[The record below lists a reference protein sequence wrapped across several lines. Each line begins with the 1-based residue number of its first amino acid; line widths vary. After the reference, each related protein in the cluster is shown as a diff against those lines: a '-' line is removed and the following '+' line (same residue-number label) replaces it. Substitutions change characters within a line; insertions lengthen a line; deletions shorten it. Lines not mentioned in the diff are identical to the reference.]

1 MKAQKRISAITLRIL
16 AINMTALVLLAIG
29 LLYVVQYQ
37 DRLIA
42 AELDSMK
49 AEAVLFSGA
58 IAEGATQNRLSR
70 IIQPF
75 QSSVNRVI
83 MPNMARRM
91 VRRFSE
97 AKKVHVQVFDSVG
110 GLIADS
116 DDFKGLPGR
125 VHADELPAPDE
136 ENAFSKFVS
145 GMIDGLLN
153 IIPKRITLQD
163 PPNIDGV
170 SAGAFPDAKDGLNGR
185 LSARVWMHP
194 EEKVIYMSAAAPIQ
208 RVRQIVGV
216 AYLSKPAT
224 NIEAQ
229 IREMQVEIL
238 KIFIIIFALTIVFSF
253 YLASTMASPIS
264 KLARAAYRI
273 RGSKNRD
280 IAIPDLSHRKDE
292 IGELSIALRDMTN
305 SLWQRMDAIERFAAD
320 VAHEIKNPL
329 TSLRSAV
336 ETARKVKD
344 VKNKETLMDII
355 LHDVHRLDRLITDIS
370 RASRLDAELSKEEMQ
385 ILNIYDLLK
394 HMETMHTLV
403 EQKSDVAVVF
413 DTAELDETAK
423 VMGNEVRLMQVFDNL
438 ISNART
444 FSPEGSEV
452 LIKAVTK
459 NHMVVITVSD
469 HGPGIPEGKAESIFD
484 RFYTERPKGEDYGN
498 HSGLGL
504 SIAKQ
509 IISAHSGC
517 IYAENIIDEQN
528 DDVKGAVFTVEI
540 PLI

>member
-1 MKAQKRISAITLRIL
+1 MKAQKRVSAITLRIL

-116 DDFKGLPGR
+116 DDFKNAPGR
-125 VHADELPAPDE
+125 VHADDLPAPDE

-163 PPNIDGV
+163 PPDVDGL
-170 SAGAFPDAKDGLNGR
+170 SAGAYPDAKDGLNGR

-320 VAHEIKNPL
+320 VAHEIKNP
-329 TSLRSAV
+329 
-336 ETARKVKD
+336 
-344 VKNKETLMDII
+344 
-355 LHDVHRLDRLITDIS
+355 
-370 RASRLDAELSKEEMQ
+370 
-385 ILNIYDLLK
+385 
-394 HMETMHTLV
+394 
-403 EQKSDVAVVF
+403 
-413 DTAELDETAK
+413 
-423 VMGNEVRLMQVFDNL
+423 
-438 ISNART
+438 
-444 FSPEGSEV
+444 
-452 LIKAVTK
+452 
-459 NHMVVITVSD
+459 
-469 HGPGIPEGKAESIFD
+469 
-484 RFYTERPKGEDYGN
+484 
-498 HSGLGL
+498 
-504 SIAKQ
+504 
-509 IISAHSGC
+509 
-517 IYAENIIDEQN
+517 
-528 DDVKGAVFTVEI
+528 
-540 PLI
+540 

>member
-125 VHADELPAPDE
+125 VHADDLPAPDE

-163 PPNIDGV
+163 PPDVDGV
-170 SAGAFPDAKDGLNGR
+170 SAGAYPDAKDGLNGR

-452 LIKAVTK
+452 LIKAMTK

-509 IISAHSGC
+509 IISAHSGR

>member
-136 ENAFSKFVS
+136 ENALSKFVS

-385 ILNIYDLLK
+385 VLNIYDLLK

-403 EQKSDVAVVF
+403 EQKSDVDVIF
-413 DTAELDETAK
+413 NTEELEETTK

-444 FSPEGSEV
+444 FSPAGSEV
-452 LIKAVTK
+452 LIKAKTK

-509 IISAHSGC
+509 IISAHSGL
-517 IYAENIIDEQN
+517 IYAENITDGN
-528 DDVKGAVFTVEI
+528 SDDVKGAVFTVEI

>member
-125 VHADELPAPDE
+125 VHADDLPAPDE

-163 PPNIDGV
+163 PPDVDGV
-170 SAGAFPDAKDGLNGR
+170 SAGAYPDAKDGLNGR

-292 IGELSIALRDMTN
+292 IGDLSIALRDMTN

-452 LIKAVTK
+452 LIKAMTK

-509 IISAHSGC
+509 IISAHSGR

>member
-1 MKAQKRISAITLRIL
+1 MKAQKRVSAITLRIL

-116 DDFKGLPGR
+116 DDFKTAPGR
-125 VHADELPAPDE
+125 VHADDLPAPDE

-163 PPNIDGV
+163 PPDVDGL
-170 SAGAFPDAKDGLNGR
+170 SAGAYPDAKDGLNGR

-403 EQKSDVAVVF
+403 EQKSDIAVIF
-413 DTAELDETAK
+413 NIKELDETTK

-452 LIKAVTK
+452 LIKAMTK

-509 IISAHSGC
+509 IISAHSGR
-517 IYAENIIDEQN
+517 IYAENITDEQS

>member
-1 MKAQKRISAITLRIL
+1 MKAQKRVSAITLRIL

-116 DDFKGLPGR
+116 DDFKNAPGR
-125 VHADELPAPDE
+125 VHADDLPAPDE

-163 PPNIDGV
+163 PPDVDGL
-170 SAGAFPDAKDGLNGR
+170 SAGAYPDAKDGLNGR

-403 EQKSDVAVVF
+403 EQKSDIAVIF
-413 DTAELDETAK
+413 NIKELDETTK

-452 LIKAVTK
+452 LIKAMTK

-509 IISAHSGC
+509 IISAHSGR
-517 IYAENIIDEQN
+517 IYAENITDEQS

>member
-97 AKKVHVQVFDSVG
+97 AKKVHVQVFDTVG

-116 DDFKGLPGR
+116 NDFKGRPGR
-125 VHADELPAPDE
+125 VRADILPDPNE
-136 ENAFSKFVS
+136 MNSFSKFFS
-145 GMIDGLLN
+145 GLVDGLLN

-163 PPNIDGV
+163 PPNIDGI
-170 SAGAFPDAKDGLNGR
+170 SAGAYPDAKGGLDGR

-194 EEKVIYMSAAAPIQ
+194 EDKVIYMSAAAPIQ

-238 KIFIIIFALTIVFSF
+238 KIFMIIFALTIVFSF
-253 YLASTMASPIS
+253 YLARTMASPIS

-280 IAIPDLSHRKDE
+280 VAIPDLSHRKDE

-344 VKNKETLMDII
+344 VKSKETLMDII

-385 ILNIYDLLK
+385 VLNMYDFLK

-403 EQKSDVAVVF
+403 DQKSNVTVVF
-413 DTAELDETAK
+413 DTDSLDENTK

-444 FSPEGSEV
+444 FSPDGGDV
-452 LIKAVTK
+452 LIKITTK
-459 NHMVVITVSD
+459 SGMVIITVAD

-484 RFYTERPKGEDYGN
+484 RFYTERPKTEDYGN

-509 IISAHSGC
+509 IIGAHSGH
-517 IYAENIIDEQN
+517 IYAENIVDEQSG
-528 DDVKGAVFTVEI
+528 DVKGAVFTVEI

>member
-110 GLIADS
+110 DLIADS

-136 ENAFSKFVS
+136 ENALSKFVS

-163 PPNIDGV
+163 PPDIDGV
-170 SAGAFPDAKDGLNGR
+170 SAGAYPDAKDGLNGR

-385 ILNIYDLLK
+385 TLNIFDLLK
-394 HMETMHTLV
+394 HMEAMHTLV
-403 EQKSDVAVVF
+403 EQKSNVAVIF
-413 DTAELDETAK
+413 DTEELSEATR

-452 LIKAVTK
+452 LIKATTK

-484 RFYTERPKGEDYGN
+484 RFYTERPEGEDYGN

-509 IISAHSGC
+509 IISAHSGR
-517 IYAENIIDEQN
+517 IYAENIIDEQSE
-528 DDVKGAVFTVEI
+528 DLQGAVFTVEI

>member
-125 VHADELPAPDE
+125 VHADDLPAPDE

-163 PPNIDGV
+163 PPDVDGV
-170 SAGAFPDAKDGLNGR
+170 SAGAYPDAKDGLNGR

-452 LIKAVTK
+452 LIKAMTK

-469 HGPGIPEGKAESIFD
+469 NGPGIPEGKAESIFD

-509 IISAHSGC
+509 IISAHSGR

>member
-125 VHADELPAPDE
+125 VHADDLPAPDE

-163 PPNIDGV
+163 PPDVDGV
-170 SAGAFPDAKDGLNGR
+170 SAGDYPDAKDGLNGR

-413 DTAELDETAK
+413 DTVELDETAK

-452 LIKAVTK
+452 LIKAMTK

-469 HGPGIPEGKAESIFD
+469 NGPGIPEGKAESIFD

-509 IISAHSGC
+509 IISAHSGR

>member
-1 MKAQKRISAITLRIL
+1 
-16 AINMTALVLLAIG
+16 
-29 LLYVVQYQ
+29 
-37 DRLIA
+37 
-42 AELDSMK
+42 
-49 AEAVLFSGA
+49 
-58 IAEGATQNRLSR
+58 
-70 IIQPF
+70 
-75 QSSVNRVI
+75 
-83 MPNMARRM
+83 
-91 VRRFSE
+91 
-97 AKKVHVQVFDSVG
+97 
-110 GLIADS
+110 
-116 DDFKGLPGR
+116 
-125 VHADELPAPDE
+125 
-136 ENAFSKFVS
+136 
-145 GMIDGLLN
+145 
-153 IIPKRITLQD
+153 
-163 PPNIDGV
+163 
-170 SAGAFPDAKDGLNGR
+170 
-185 LSARVWMHP
+185 
-194 EEKVIYMSAAAPIQ
+194 
-208 RVRQIVGV
+208 
-216 AYLSKPAT
+216 
-224 NIEAQ
+224 
-229 IREMQVEIL
+229 
-238 KIFIIIFALTIVFSF
+238 
-253 YLASTMASPIS
+253 MASPIS

-370 RASRLDAELSKEEMQ
+370 RASRLDAELSKEEIQ

-452 LIKAVTK
+452 LIKAMTK

-509 IISAHSGC
+509 IISAHSGR

>member
-125 VHADELPAPDE
+125 VHADDLPAPDE

-163 PPNIDGV
+163 PPDVDGV
-170 SAGAFPDAKDGLNGR
+170 SAGAYPDAKDGLNGR

-452 LIKAVTK
+452 LIKAMTK

-509 IISAHSGC
+509 IISAHSGR
-517 IYAENIIDEQN
+517 IYAENITDEQS

>member
-125 VHADELPAPDE
+125 VHADDLPAPDE

-163 PPNIDGV
+163 PPDVDGV
-170 SAGAFPDAKDGLNGR
+170 SAGAYPDAKDGLNGR

-413 DTAELDETAK
+413 DTVELDETAK

-452 LIKAVTK
+452 LIKAMTK

-509 IISAHSGC
+509 IISAHSGR